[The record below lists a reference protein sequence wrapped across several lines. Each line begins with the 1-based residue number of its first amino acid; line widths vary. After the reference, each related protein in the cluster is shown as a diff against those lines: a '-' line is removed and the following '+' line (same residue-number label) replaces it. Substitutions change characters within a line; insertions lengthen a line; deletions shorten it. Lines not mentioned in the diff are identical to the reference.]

1 MSPQSP
7 ASARRYQSQLLN
19 FLNCQRQRWAD
30 RTGIFLR
37 QLKITTLWGSQLALY
52 PVYAV
57 FQAGRQVAIELRAAP
72 SNHASLTIT
81 QRGPLLAPA
90 RLFYQL
96 MGWIQHSPLARQL
109 NWFDETTLVAPAAPD
124 WFRPHLGQ
132 LPSDG
137 LIRLNGVTNFNWPM
151 WSQDAPQGDAQT
163 ATQTTPQTN
172 PFGYWLRAAI
182 AYFFGRTLPA
192 LPTAAPPPQVADRT
206 PEISAAAPQTE
217 LHITG
222 VMPAVVI
229 TAAPDRPALPS
240 SQPRRSAHLTWA
252 NVFAHDRPT
261 TWIDTIAT
269 PIGYVKHPLERVLGW
284 LDQAILWIETHAAHL
299 WQWLGNLK
307 KY

>member
-57 FQAGRQVAIELRAAP
+57 FQAGRQVAIALRAAP

-81 QRGPLLAPA
+81 HRRPLLAPT

-109 NWFDETTLVAPAAPD
+109 NWFDETTLVATAAPD

-137 LIRLNGVTNFNWPM
+137 LIRLNGVTNFNWPIG
-151 WSQDAPQGDAQT
+151 SQDTPQIAPQNT
-163 ATQTTPQTN
+163 LQTN
-172 PFGYWLRAAI
+172 PFGHWIRAAI
-182 AYFFGRTLPA
+182 DYFFGRTLPA
-192 LPTAAPPPQVADRT
+192 LPPTAPPPHIADPT

-222 VMPAVVI
+222 VTPAIVI

-240 SQPRRSAHLTWA
+240 SQPRRSANLTWA
-252 NVFAHDRPT
+252 NVFAHDLT
-261 TWIDTIAT
+261 TTLIDTVAT

-284 LDQAILWIETHAAHL
+284 LDQAILWIETHAAQL